1 MSKYLKTAMIGGLAL
16 ALIGTAS
23 AAGNPEAGKA
33 VFKKCVACHQIGEG
47 AKNRVGP
54 HLTDI
59 LGRTAATVDGFRYSK
74 GMQKAGADGLVW
86 TAETLDS
93 YLEAPRKMIKGT
105 RMAFAGLKKTEDRA
119 DVIAYMA
126 AAGAA
131 QEAEA
136 TRAAPVP
143 QQAAAPTVPAS
154 AQPRATHGVFGL
166 GRPATL
172 AEITAWDID
181 VRPDGLGLPAGR
193 GTVAD
198 GEPLFSERCAACHGD
213 FGEGVGRWPV
223 LAGGQDTLTEDR
235 PEKTV
240 GSYWPYLSTVFDYIR
255 RAMPYGDAQSL
266 TDDEVYAIT
275 AYVLYLNDIVTEEEF
290 ELSDENFNDVRLPN
304 EQNFIADDRMAEPHY
319 ATGVEPCMI
328 DCKASVSITMRARIL
343 DVTPDADEDARGA
356 VQVD

>member
-1 MSKYLKTAMIGGLAL
+1 
-16 ALIGTAS
+16 
-23 AAGNPEAGKA
+23 
-33 VFKKCVACHQIGEG
+33 
-47 AKNRVGP
+47 
-54 HLTDI
+54 
-59 LGRTAATVDGFRYSK
+59 
-74 GMQKAGADGLVW
+74 
-86 TAETLDS
+86 
-93 YLEAPRKMIKGT
+93 
-105 RMAFAGLKKTEDRA
+105 
-119 DVIAYMA
+119 MA
-126 AAGAA
+126 AADAG
-131 QEAEA
+131 QQA
-136 TRAAPVP
+136 TAAPSAP
-143 QQAAAPTVPAS
+143 ASRQATAPTVSAS
-154 AQPRATHGVFGL
+154 AQPRASHGVFGL

-181 VRPDGLGLPAGR
+181 VRPDGLGLPVGR

-223 LAGGQDTLTEDR
+223 LAGGQDTLSEDR

-266 TDDEVYAIT
+266 TDDEVYAVT

-290 ELSDENFNDVRLPN
+290 ELSDGNFNEVRLPN
-304 EQNFIADDRMAEPHY
+304 ERNFIADDRAEEPHY
-319 ATGVEPCMI
+319 AARAEPCMT
-328 DCKASVSITMRARIL
+328 DCKDEVSITMRARIL